1 MNLQTHKILE
11 TVDTQKI
18 LNEIDHLLKTNDHVW
33 LQKMHEFVYD
43 LPYTNSLLLKH
54 NTYNT
59 RIMHLEPKQCY
70 TWHRDQTP
78 RIHIPLTTN
87 DKCKFIVEDVCFNLL
102 IDNMYWV
109 DTTKYHSAFN
119 GNKDFDR
126 YHIVGL
132 TDELV

>member
-18 LNEIDHLLKTNDHVW
+18 LNEIDHLLKPNDHVW

-43 LPYTNSLLLKH
+43 IPYTNSLLLKY

-59 RIMHLEPKQCY
+59 RIMHLRPKQCY

-78 RIHIPLTTN
+78 RIHVPLTTN
-87 DKCKFIVEDVCFNLL
+87 DKCRFIIEDTCFDLPLGN
-102 IDNMYWV
+102 IYWV
-109 DTTKYHSAFN
+109 DTTRQHTAFN
-119 GNKDFDR
+119 GNKEFDR

>member
-18 LNEIDHLLKTNDHVW
+18 LNEIDHLLKPNDHVW

-43 LPYTNSLLLKH
+43 IPYTNSLLLKY

-78 RIHIPLTTN
+78 RIHVLIINVDLSL
-87 DKCKFIVEDVCFNLL
+87 KIRVFI
-102 IDNMYWV
+102 
-109 DTTKYHSAFN
+109 YH
-119 GNKDFDR
+119 
-126 YHIVGL
+126 
-132 TDELV
+132 